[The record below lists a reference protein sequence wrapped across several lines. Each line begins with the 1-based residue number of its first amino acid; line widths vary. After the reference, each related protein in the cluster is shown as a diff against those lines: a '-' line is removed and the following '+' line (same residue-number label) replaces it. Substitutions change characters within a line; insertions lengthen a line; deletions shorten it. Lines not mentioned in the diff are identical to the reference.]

1 MCIKNA
7 IRYALFLVLSLPAFA
22 LQPEHDDLLTFF
34 RANVHTSGPQVS
46 MLPPQKRTSVVN
58 EEAIQ
63 LMFSAFTA
71 FMVVVAIRSQQRQD
85 YTQFRQCSQ
94 QD

>member
-7 IRYALFLVLSLPAFA
+7 IRCALFLVLSLTAFA
-22 LQPEHDDLLTFF
+22 LQPEHDDLFTFF
-34 RANVHTSGPQVS
+34 RDNVHTTGPQVS
-46 MLPPQKRTSVVN
+46 MLPPQKPSSVLN

-71 FMVVVAIRSQQRQD
+71 FMVVFAIRNQQRQD
-85 YTQFRQCSQ
+85 YTQFRQCSNQ
-94 QD
+94 E

>member
-1 MCIKNA
+1 
-7 IRYALFLVLSLPAFA
+7 
-22 LQPEHDDLLTFF
+22 
-34 RANVHTSGPQVS
+34 